1 MIIRTLNGCCGRKM
15 QAAIMAEA
23 LLRGK
28 KLSLSHPFVEFEV
41 EDWEEFMKM
50 YWHICAEYSRDSR
63 GSLLRERIPITVI
76 MPDGRRFGTV
86 VWYDSEI
93 RGLRYVSVN

>member
-1 MIIRTLNGCCGRKM
+1 
-15 QAAIMAEA
+15 
-23 LLRGK
+23 
-28 KLSLSHPFVEFEV
+28 
-41 EDWEEFMKM
+41 MKM